1 MIEDLVRESLH
12 ERVAQPPAL
21 DDPADRA
28 IAGARTV
35 RRRRALTVACVIGVA
50 AVLATGAL
58 TGLHG
63 GPHMLPVPPASAPP
77 SPSLAFIVDHTALR
91 LPDGRSVSLPPS
103 ETALTGADQV
113 REGWLVTG
121 ATADANTSSLWL
133 VTPDAAL
140 HPLAQGLVGAPAVS
154 VDGLWL
160 SWRTAT
166 QLFSGHLIDS
176 GALIVDSSTPMP
188 DKGFPI
194 AVTSTVV
201 VLGATAT
208 GGGIDS
214 FDLWLPAKGHYVA
227 SWDVITNVAAVYG
240 PLPGGHSL
248 LGLVRPAQGSKEVCL
263 AELDPETSLRAT
275 RTACNLPLRVDPAGA
290 VSPDGHWLAA
300 VGSGGVALID
310 LTTVYDR
317 PAIAATWGA
326 DWPGVWVDTNTMVVP
341 AADGLQAFSVGDTAP
356 RPVRVPGL
364 PSNAT
369 TTPVPRHEPV

>member
-21 DDPADRA
+21 DAPADRA
-28 IAGARTV
+28 IAGARTL
-35 RRRRALTVACVIGVA
+35 RRRRALAVACAVGVA

-63 GPHMLPVPPASAPP
+63 GPHTLPVPPASPPP
-77 SPSLAFIVDHTALR
+77 SIDLASIVDHTALR
-91 LPDGRSVSLPPS
+91 LPDGRSVSLPPT
-103 ETALTGADQV
+103 ETAMTGADQI

-121 ATADANTSSLWL
+121 ATAYANTSSLWL

-140 HPLAQGLVGAPAVS
+140 HRLTQGLLGVPVVS
-154 VDGLWL
+154 ADGLWL
-160 SWRTAT
+160 SWRTGT

-176 GALIVDSSTPMP
+176 GALVVDASTPMP

-194 AVTSTVV
+194 AVTSTAV

-214 FDLWLPAKGHYVA
+214 FDLWLPAKGHYVP

-240 PLPGGHSL
+240 PLPGSHAV
-248 LGLVRPAQGSKEVCL
+248 LGLVHPTQGGKEVCL
-263 AELDPETSLRAT
+263 AQLDPDNSLRAT
-275 RTACNLPLRVDPAGA
+275 RTACGLPLRTDPAAA

-300 VGSGGVALID
+300 VGNVSVVLID

-317 PAIAATWGA
+317 PVVTADWGA
-326 DWPGVWVDTNTMVVP
+326 DQPGVWVDANTMVVP
-341 AADGLQAFSVGDTAP
+341 AAGGLRSFSVRDSNP
-356 RPVRVPGL
+356 RPVSVPGL
-364 PSNAT
+364 PANAT
-369 TTPVPRHEPV
+369 IVPVPRHY